1 MTRTAT
7 FSDKFEKNFRINQ
20 APPDGQRQKF
30 ADSTKSNEIRHLVA
44 DIVTLSLSA
53 VDARYNEKLSTG
65 QLAGRDHNSPEAG

>member
-7 FSDKFEKNFRINQ
+7 FSNKFEKKFHFRINQ

-44 DIVTLSLSA
+44 DIVTLSLSG
-53 VDARYNEKLSTG
+53 VDARYNEK
-65 QLAGRDHNSPEAG
+65 

>member
-30 ADSTKSNEIRHLVA
+30 ADSTESNEIRHLVA
-44 DIVTLSLSA
+44 DIVTLSLSG
-53 VDARYNEKLSTG
+53 VDARYNEK
-65 QLAGRDHNSPEAG
+65 